1 MADIIVEPVGEAEQ
15 TVLDGW
21 LDDAARWNI
30 DVTDVATIDAAYE
43 SCLLYTSPSPRD

>member
-43 SCLLYTSPSPRD
+43 SYVDRVIAQD